1 MAMTQK
7 TFEEIKRMILDLA
20 FIKTKM
26 LELEFNDEEDN
37 IRFESEVNYID
48 SIIGELIV
56 KLRN

>member
-20 FIKTKM
+20 FMKTKM